1 MVQQHD
7 REDRHEIDDGK
18 AEHLH
23 RVAIFH
29 RSKQHHCLID
39 ENAAKRGCPNQINPA
54 TEPCGHRQQR
64 SNEEHQGI

>member
-23 RVAIFH
+23 RVAVFH

-39 ENAAKRGCPNQINPA
+39 ENAAERGRPN
-54 TEPCGHRQQR
+54 H
-64 SNEEHQGI
+64 